1 MFVYLKSMMLLY
13 VDHELTDPLQTM
25 YPMITKAC

>member
-1 MFVYLKSMMLLY
+1 MFIYLKSMMLIS